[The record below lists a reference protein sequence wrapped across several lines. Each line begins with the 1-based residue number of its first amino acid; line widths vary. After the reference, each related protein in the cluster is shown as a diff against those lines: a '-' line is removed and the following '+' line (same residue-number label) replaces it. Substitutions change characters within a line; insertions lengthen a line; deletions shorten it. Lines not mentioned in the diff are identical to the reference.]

1 MAAKSNDPCQICD
14 RTFTFVFTSILA
26 FIKWFFKD
34 TLNGNSSFS
43 LIAFPF
49 VLLYHS
55 VMIYVLPT
63 VGIYLNLI

>member
-1 MAAKSNDPCQICD
+1 MRSHVHVCVYIDPGVHQ
-14 RTFTFVFTSILA
+14 
-26 FIKWFFKD
+26 WFFKD